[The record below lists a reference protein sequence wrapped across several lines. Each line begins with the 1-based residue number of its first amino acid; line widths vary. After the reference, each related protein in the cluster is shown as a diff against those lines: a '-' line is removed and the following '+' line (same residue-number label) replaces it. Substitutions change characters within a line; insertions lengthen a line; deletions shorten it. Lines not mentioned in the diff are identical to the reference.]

1 MPTEKKKII
10 YFITKSHWGGAAKYI
25 IDLASGLDR
34 QTFDI
39 YIAAGLSEKPTK
51 KGASTEISNSKKE
64 TLQTKASAADITFVE
79 IPSFSRHISFLAEIA
94 SFFQVPKILFK
105 IHPDIIHVNSSKAG
119 GICGLAGFLYKF
131 SGRKLNMIF
140 TVHGWAFHES
150 RPRSA
155 IFIIKF
161 LSRLTSFFY
170 NAIICVSKTDYN
182 SGVKI
187 TNPKKV
193 LMIHNGIDKNAYDFY
208 SKSIARS
215 KIGIKDKSLVVGT
228 LGEWALNKGWDILT
242 EAITPLFEKYPNL
255 VLVLVAGGEGPH
267 KSELM
272 SLIKHRSNEDKI
284 KIIEKL
290 SHAANYL
297 NAFDIFT
304 LPSRK
309 EGLPYSILEAGLAEL
324 PVIASDIGGIPDIIE
339 NEKSGLLV
347 RAESPALLKN
357 SIERLIKSEKL
368 RSEVGSCLRT
378 EIETKFSLKKMREET
393 YMLYEVK
400 T

>member
-1 MPTEKKKII
+1 MAIDKKKII

-39 YIAAGLSEKPTK
+39 YIAAGPSEK
-51 KGASTEISNSKKE
+51 STKKE
-64 TLQTKASAADITFVE
+64 TLQTKADAASITFIE
-79 IPSFSRHISFLAEIA
+79 ILSFSRRISFLAEIA
-94 SFFQVPKILFK
+94 SFFQVLKILFK
-105 IHPDIIHVNSSKAG
+105 IHPDIIHINSSKAG
-119 GICGLAGFLYKF
+119 GICGLAGFLYKL

-140 TVHGWAFHES
+140 TAHGWAFHES
-150 RPRSA
+150 RPRAS
-155 IFIIKF
+155 ISIIKF
-161 LSRLTSFFY
+161 LSRITSFFY
-170 NAIICVSKTDYN
+170 NAIICVSKTDYD
-182 SGVKI
+182 SGIKI

-193 LMIHNGIDKNAYDFY
+193 LMIHNGIDANTYDFY

-215 KIGIKDKSLVVGT
+215 KIGVNCRCMVVGT
-228 LGEWALNKGWDILT
+228 FGEWVLNKGWDILT
-242 EAITPLFEKYPNL
+242 EAITPLFDKYPNL
-255 VLVLVAGGEGPH
+255 ILVLVAGGEGPH

-272 SLIKHRSNEDKI
+272 SLIRHRSNEDKI

-297 NAFDIFT
+297 NAFDIFA
-304 LPSRK
+304 LSSRK

-368 RSEVGSCLRT
+368 RSELGSRLRV

-393 YMLYEVK
+393 YMLYELK